1 MEEQFEHLKKIGNR
15 TPFKEPENYFE
26 QLPSIIDAKV
36 TPKKVS
42 FFEKTKPLLYF
53 AAIFVGF
60 YVVIH
65 FAVRTLN
72 NNPEQTTLTAQQ
84 EKTSDDVL
92 YNYVLSEL
100 DENTIVDYLLAEK

>member
-42 FFEKTKPLLYF
+42 FFEKSSSSF
-53 AAIFVGF
+53 ISNS
-60 YVVIH
+60 
-65 FAVRTLN
+65 TL
-72 NNPEQTTLTAQQ
+72 
-84 EKTSDDVL
+84 
-92 YNYVLSEL
+92 
-100 DENTIVDYLLAEK
+100 